1 MSTAKRLT
9 WIGAGYAFAIVAG
22 FAAVALNELN
32 MSEEASQGSPGMVAF
47 GDMIVF
53 VLAAGVVGL
62 IPTLFLLKLF
72 VERAPRTLIAVELIL
87 AVLGPLSWLAVMA
100 LAGGPPDST
109 HPRVIWQILGPL
121 IAFIGIP
128 RIVLGPVVVVIEG
141 LTFIL
146 VRGRGVRLLLVAAAL
161 MDVVPIGLY
170 AWHMTRGHHY

>member
-1 MSTAKRLT
+1 MSTAKRLA

-22 FAAVALNELN
+22 FAAVALNELS

-47 GDMIVF
+47 GDMIIF

-72 VERAPRTLIAVELIL
+72 VDKAPRALIAVELLL
-87 AVLGPLSWLAVMA
+87 AVLGPLSWLALMW
-100 LAGGPPDST
+100 LAGGPDPSRT
-109 HPRVIWQILGPL
+109 QTLGQILGPF
-121 IAFIGIP
+121 IALIGIP

-146 VRGRGVRLLLVAAAL
+146 IRARGARLLLVAAAL
-161 MDVVPIGLY
+161 MDVIPIGLY
-170 AWHMTRGHHY
+170 AWHMSQGHHY